1 VRARVLT
8 PRPLRSG
15 GRDEPQTEGETD
27 GVTDPRF
34 CHPQGPLVLPAHGA
48 VHLGSGG
55 VGLGRQGQ
63 ECSGERPQRAGS
75 RGFGGAASL
84 RGQCIRVVGPVALG
98 GRSARPVTASVGGRT
113 RSRPLLLLRTAGGGA
128 GVGICAIGDPRR
140 LILRMVGVAP
150 ARFLRLM
157 TVWLLP
163 A

>member
-1 VRARVLT
+1 
-8 PRPLRSG
+8 
-15 GRDEPQTEGETD
+15 
-27 GVTDPRF
+27 VTDPRF
-34 CHPQGPLVLPAHGA
+34 WHPQGPLVLPAHGA

-63 ECSGERPQRAGS
+63 ECSGERPQRAGW

-98 GRSARPVTASVGGRT
+98 GRSGRPVTASARVGGRT

-128 GVGICAIGDPRR
+128 GVGICAMGDPRP

-150 ARFLRLM
+150 DRFLRLM